1 MNGIR
6 RMTILTAALLVG
18 MATFSA
24 LAQEKQKVEV
34 KPAEKDTF
42 IFIQQK
48 DDGTKGTFNV
58 RVPGPQDT
66 IFTMTPGAPGMSW
79 VGQGQEGR
87 MQTFSFAM
95 GEMGFDNKVVKG
107 APFSADAVTEFTQ
120 TLADGNRI
128 SRKSS
133 SQLHRD
139 GEGRTRREFAP
150 FAFNLMPGMPER
162 KNTVQ
167 IFDPMTNTMLILDP
181 ESKTASKGMTFI
193 RTQTLPEK
201 VIRPLGPGEEMN
213 LLKLHGGGL
222 PGNALKRVQ
231 PTYPPEAKAAG
242 VQGPVQV
249 EITINDQGD
258 VIEVNPITGHPLLR
272 ASAAEAARQ
281 WKFKTTEIE
290 GKQVKVKGVLTFNFT
305 LADRPDTAINQTVL
319 PRKMALAE
327 KRNLRQESLGK
338 QTIEGIEVEGT
349 RTVETIPAGEIG
361 NEQPIEIVSE
371 RWYSNELQTVILSRH
386 NDPRFGENV
395 YRLINITRS
404 EPDPALFQ
412 VPSDYTLK
420 EGPADVPRRV
430 EMRVVKPDGNER

>member
-34 KPAEKDTF
+34 KPAEKDTL
-42 IFIQQK
+42 IFIQEK
-48 DDGTKGTFNV
+48 GDGAKGAFNI

-107 APFSADAVTEFTQ
+107 APFTADAVTEFTQ

-133 SQLHRD
+133 SQIHRD
-139 GEGRTRREFAP
+139 GEGRTRREFSP
-150 FAFNLMPGMPER
+150 FAFNLLPGGPER
-162 KNTVQ
+162 KNTIQ
-167 IFDPMTNTMLILDP
+167 IFDPVANTMLILDP
-181 ESKTASKGMTFI
+181 ESKTATKGMTFI

-201 VIRPLGPGEEMN
+201 IVRPLGSPEEARM
-213 LLKLHGGGL
+213 LKFSGSGL
-222 PGNALKRVQ
+222 PGNALKRIQ

-258 VIEVNPITGHPLLR
+258 VIEVNPIAGHPLLR

-281 WKFKTTEIE
+281 WKFKATEVE
-290 GKQVKVKGVLTFNFT
+290 GKQVKVKGILTFNFT
-305 LADRPDTAINQTVL
+305 LADRPEATTNQTAL
-319 PRKMALAE
+319 LRKIAIGE
-327 KRNLRQESLGK
+327 KRNLRQDSLGK

-420 EGPADVPRRV
+420 EGPADLPRRV
-430 EMRVVKPDGNER
+430 EMRVVIPDGL

>member
-34 KPAEKDTF
+34 KPAEKDTL
-42 IFIQQK
+42 IFIQEK
-48 DDGTKGTFNV
+48 GDGAKGAFNI

-107 APFSADAVTEFTQ
+107 APFTADAVTEFTQ

-133 SQLHRD
+133 SQIHRD
-139 GEGRTRREFAP
+139 GEGRTRREFSP
-150 FAFNLMPGMPER
+150 FAFNLLPGGPER
-162 KNTVQ
+162 KNTIQ
-167 IFDPMTNTMLILDP
+167 IFDPVANTMLILDP
-181 ESKTASKGMTFI
+181 ESKTATKGMTFI

-201 VIRPLGPGEEMN
+201 IVRPLGSPEEARM
-213 LLKLHGGGL
+213 LKFSGSGL
-222 PGNALKRVQ
+222 PGNALKRIQ

-258 VIEVNPITGHPLLR
+258 VIEVNPIAGHPLLR

-281 WKFKTTEIE
+281 WKFKATEVE
-290 GKQVKVKGVLTFNFT
+290 GKQVKVKGILTFNFT
-305 LADRPDTAINQTVL
+305 LADRPEATTNQTAL
-319 PRKMALAE
+319 LRKIAIGE
-327 KRNLRQESLGK
+327 KRNLRQDSLGK

-420 EGPADVPRRV
+420 EGPADLPRRV
-430 EMRVVKPDGNER
+430 EMRVVKPDGQ